1 MQLASGTHIPDGL
14 LAANSLLAENSRQGF
29 GTWSGT
35 VHQGFG
41 FVISHTSLGIKGSLY
56 DGRIRSRSTGKERDT
71 ESGLDYFGA
80 RYYASSMGRSGLW
93 TAAGPNC
100 STEVWKILQKFKL
113 AKAGLLERPGARPK
127 LLWNALVRQ
136 WNPSQIGVK
145 PANGKDYGHPRFDMF
160 ELLWQSLPQSH
171 EQVTHKI
178 DYNPPPETPQNQ

>member
-1 MQLASGTHIPDGL
+1 MFEMNSFTSADDLRNNFASLTLQTTPELTQQVMDYIRANPDP
-14 LAANSLLAENSRQGF
+14 
-29 GTWSGT
+29 
-35 VHQGFG
+35 
-41 FVISHTSLGIKGSLY
+41 
-56 DGRIRSRSTGKERDT
+56 
-71 ESGLDYFGA
+71 
-80 RYYASSMGRSGLW
+80 GLW